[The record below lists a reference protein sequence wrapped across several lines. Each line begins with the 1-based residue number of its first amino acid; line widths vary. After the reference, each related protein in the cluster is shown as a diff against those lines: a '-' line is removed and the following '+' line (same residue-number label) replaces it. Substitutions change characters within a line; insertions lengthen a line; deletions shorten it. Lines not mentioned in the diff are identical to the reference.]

1 MISSSSSHHQILLH
15 HQSSIIKFPHDF
27 KVMFFSKEGQCF
39 SSQFFLRDLSP
50 SNGPLVIQWPWQW
63 PSKALDLLQQLR
75 DQGLQASEPWI
86 KTGCGDGMGLA
97 TAGDSEFYGFP
108 MDVFYGCCWMYF
120 EWLFSD
126 FWLIKTGWFIN
137 SHPHQAI
144 CATLKF
150 VTSSWDGL
158 PISCHRCHLWSPYNL
173 MAMAHMYGDLRV
185 IHFGRIKTWA
195 IAISDEILSHSIF
208 SSFSQLIL
216 SSISRWISAHSLEIL
231 TDFQRNCAPK
241 SPARFKMRQEITYTA
256 AIKAPGGQRSDSS
269 KFAAG

>member
-1 MISSSSSHHQILLH
+1 MKLFIFTHYFRHFQWFIFVSFTNIIYSSSHSTPATPRSWDHVLGGSLQQRRRDDFFSSGRPRKNCGFGIFGIFGICPNYDKISMISSSSSHHQILLH

-120 EWLFSD
+120 E
-126 FWLIKTGWFIN
+126 
-137 SHPHQAI
+137 
-144 CATLKF
+144 
-150 VTSSWDGL
+150 
-158 PISCHRCHLWSPYNL
+158 
-173 MAMAHMYGDLRV
+173 
-185 IHFGRIKTWA
+185 
-195 IAISDEILSHSIF
+195 
-208 SSFSQLIL
+208 
-216 SSISRWISAHSLEIL
+216 
-231 TDFQRNCAPK
+231 
-241 SPARFKMRQEITYTA
+241 
-256 AIKAPGGQRSDSS
+256 
-269 KFAAG
+269 